1 MVRLTVAMYQPISF
15 IGLVKGLQRLSF
27 SPACPSTQVPPYSV
41 AFFPHGKTM
50 AMLNKL

>member
-27 SPACPSTQVPPYSV
+27 SPHAPQLKCLHTPSH
-41 AFFPHGKTM
+41 FFLMGK
-50 AMLNKL
+50 LWPC